1 MEPAQKALIVEFN
14 HLYLHCNY
22 GLVNSIILI
31 LTYDIVS
38 DAVKKIF
45 TVDKDYSIDKA
56 TIDVDRLCYYLYVV
70 LCSVIK

>member
-14 HLYLHCNY
+14 HLYLRCIY

-38 DAVKKIF
+38 DAVKKFLRLIK
-45 TVDKDYSIDKA
+45 TIPLTRLLSMLTDYAI
-56 TIDVDRLCYYLYVV
+56 IYM
-70 LCSVIK
+70 